1 MVTVH
6 HKDIVQLTTASQT
19 DIAIDV
25 DLYLEMQKDVILY
38 PQLLFVTQI
47 LHCLGHRIL
56 HLQEKSLNV

>member
-25 DLYLEMQKDVILY
+25 DLYLEMQKDVTYFQQVLFAMRMKIL
-38 PQLLFVTQI
+38 Q
-47 LHCLGHRIL
+47 
-56 HLQEKSLNV
+56 K